1 MAFDSHI
8 RSYEAGRVIFCEGEP
23 GEAAYIIDQGQVE
36 LSALINGEQVVIAH
50 LRKGEM
56 FGEMSLIDDQLRSA
70 TAIAKTPARLVVVP
84 RKYIRE
90 KIDLS
95 DNLVSMSLRVVLERY
110 REMRVRLEHVL
121 AGKELDHAR
130 RYYHQE
136 TGDEV
141 HAEETRL
148 AAERLQ
154 AEDNLR
160 EALEENQ
167 LELFYQP
174 IINLSENRVAGCES
188 LIRWR
193 HPQRGLVSPVEFIG
207 LAEETGLIV
216 PIGLWILEN
225 ACRAQKRFADIQSDL
240 YVSINLSGRQFE
252 SDIADELEKILNKT
266 AVERKRIKLE
276 ITESLL
282 MANPL
287 QVAEILHTFK
297 GFGVDIAIDD
307 FGTGY
312 SSFSYLHRF
321 PLDVLKIDQSFVF
334 TMRDNPKSLEI
345 VRTLCT
351 LAKALGMSVIA
362 EGIEDRADLEILR
375 DFRADF
381 GQGFYF
387 AKPMPEDEFTT
398 FLENYESD

>member
-8 RSYEAGRVIFCEGEP
+8 RSYEAGRVIFSEGEP

-36 LSALINGEQVVIAH
+36 LSALINGEKVVIAH

-70 TAIAKTPARLVVVP
+70 TATAKTPARLVVVP

-110 REMRVRLEHVL
+110 REMREKLEHVL
-121 AGKELDHAR
+121 SGKELDYAR
-130 RYYHQE
+130 RYYQQE
-136 TGDEV
+136 AAAGI

-160 EALEENQ
+160 QALDDNQ

-174 IINLSENRVAGCES
+174 IINLPENRVAGCES

-193 HPQRGLVSPVEFIG
+193 HPERGLVPPGEFIG

-216 PIGLWILEN
+216 PIGLWILEE
-225 ACRAQKRFADIQSDL
+225 ACQALNRFSDINKEL

-252 SDIADELEKILNKT
+252 SGVTEELEKILTKT
-266 AVERKRIKLE
+266 NVDRKRIKLE

-287 QVAEILHTFK
+287 LVAEILHTFK

-362 EGIEDRADLEILR
+362 EGIEDPADVEILR
-375 DFRADF
+375 DFAADY
-381 GQGFYF
+381 GQGYYF
-387 AKPMPEDEFTT
+387 AKPMPEAEFTE
-398 FLENYESD
+398 FLKNYA

>member
-1 MAFDSHI
+1 MVFDSHI
-8 RSYEAGRVIFCEGEP
+8 RSYEAGRVIFSEGEP

-70 TAIAKTPARLVVVP
+70 TAIAKTPARLIVVP

-110 REMRVRLEHVL
+110 REMRIRLEHVL

-130 RYYHQE
+130 RYYQQE
-136 TGDEV
+136 TSAEV

-160 EALEENQ
+160 KALEENQ

-193 HPQRGLVSPVEFIG
+193 HPKRGLVSPAEFIG

-216 PIGLWILEN
+216 PIGLWILEE
-225 ACRAQKRFADIQSDL
+225 ACQAQKRFATINSDL

-252 SDIADELEKILNKT
+252 TDVTDELEKILTKT
-266 AVERKRIKLE
+266 GVDRKRIKLE

-287 QVAEILHTFK
+287 QVAEILYTFK

-362 EGIEDRADLEILR
+362 EGIEDPADVEILR
-375 DFRADF
+375 DFSADF

-387 AKPMPEDEFTT
+387 AKPMPEAEFIA
-398 FLENYESD
+398 FLENYGAS